1 MGQRQIQ
8 SLNLLAMGADDLR
21 EEIYAQAEKN
31 PALEIEDDDFESGVK
46 NVRLKTSLASDY
58 LRVGNASTAGE
69 EKSRAFQE
77 VLESRPDER
86 RTLFDH
92 LMEQLSVLRILPE
105 ENALCKKIIGNLDE
119 RGFFIL
125 APAALLNPSLGEDAR
140 LLEKCLS
147 VVRGFEPSGIC
158 VADARESLF
167 LQARQK
173 GGANEAALFLLD
185 GHLEFLDPPQAQKV
199 LKKIQ
204 DFAKSQKTLF
214 GGAQSKPFGDTQS
227 EHFSGADFS
236 FEKNLSLSEVQGAI
250 DFIKTLDPFP
260 ARNFSSAN
268 ANYISPDIF
277 VEKIPFSSEEVD
289 FKKREI
295 PAENDFSFKIRISDK
310 LIPRVKISSE
320 FISAQKNSGFAKDAV
335 KAANVFLESLEFR
348 ATTLANA
355 AMSIVRHQLDFFK
368 RGPGHLSPLRQ
379 QDVAEEIG
387 VHESTVSR
395 MALSKF
401 IQCEWGI
408 FPVKYFFTNALSVSA
423 KEILPEIQPSQNEN
437 SSGDFVSKENVKFEI
452 QKILQEHSGEKS
464 LSDQKIAGILSERG
478 IKIARR
484 TVAKYRAQLE
494 IKSSYF
500 RD

>member
-58 LRVGNASTAGE
+58 LRVGNASAAGE

-92 LMEQLSVLRILPE
+92 LMEQLSVLRISPE

-125 APAALLNPSLGEDAR
+125 APAALLNPSLGEDAP

-147 VVRGFEPSGIC
+147 IVRGFEPSGIC
-158 VADARESLF
+158 VADTRESLL

-173 GGANEAALFLLD
+173 GGANEAVLFLLD
-185 GHLEFLDPPQAQKV
+185 GHLEFLDPPQPQKV
-199 LKKIQ
+199 LKKIH
-204 DFAKSQKTLF
+204 DFEKAQKTLF
-214 GGAQSKPFGDTQS
+214 GNAQSNPFG
-227 EHFSGADFS
+227 GANFS
-236 FEKNLSLSEVQGAI
+236 FEKNLSLSDIQDAI

-260 ARNFSSAN
+260 ARNFSSTT
-268 ANYISPDIF
+268 ANYISPDVF
-277 VEKIPFSSEEVD
+277 VEKIPVALEEVD

-320 FISAQKNSGFAKDAV
+320 FISAQKNSEFAKEAV
-335 KAANVFLESLEFR
+335 KTANIFLEGLEFR
-348 ATTLANA
+348 ETTIAA
-355 AMSIVRHQLDFFK
+355 AMIAIVQRQLEFFK

-379 QDVAEEIG
+379 QDIAEEIG
-387 VHESTVSR
+387 VHESTISR

-408 FPVKYFFTNALSVSA
+408 FPVKYFFTNALPVLA
-423 KEILPEIQPSQNEN
+423 KENSTEIQPSQNAN
-437 SSGDFVSKENVKFEI
+437 PSGDFVSKENVKIEI

-464 LSDQKIAGILSERG
+464 LSDQKIADILLERG
-478 IKIARR
+478 IKLARR
-484 TVAKYRAQLE
+484 TVAKYRAQLDV
-494 IKSSYF
+494 KSSYF

>member
-1 MGQRQIQ
+1 
-8 SLNLLAMGADDLR
+8 MGADDLR

-31 PALEIEDDDFESGVK
+31 PALEIADDDFESGVK

-58 LRVGNASTAGE
+58 LRVGNASAAGE

-92 LMEQLSVLRILPE
+92 LMEQLSILRIPPE

-147 VVRGFEPSGIC
+147 IVRGFEPSGIC
-158 VADARESLF
+158 VSDARESLL

-173 GGANEAALFLLD
+173 GGANEATLFLLD

-199 LKKIQ
+199 LKKIH
-204 DFAKSQKTLF
+204 DFAKAQNALF
-214 GGAQSKPFGDTQS
+214 G
-227 EHFSGADFS
+227 GADFS
-236 FEKNLSLSEVQGAI
+236 FEKNLSLSEVQDAI

-260 ARNFSSAN
+260 ARNFSSSA

-277 VEKIPFSSEEVD
+277 VEKIPVPAEEVD
-289 FKKREI
+289 FKKHEI

-320 FISAQKNSGFAKDAV
+320 FISAQKNSEFAKDAV

-408 FPVKYFFTNALSVSA
+408 FPVKYFFTNALSVQA
-423 KEILPEIQPSQNEN
+423 KEVLPEIQTSQNEN

-464 LSDQKIAGILSERG
+464 LSDQKIADMLSGRG

>member
-31 PALEIEDDDFESGVK
+31 PALEIADDDFESGVK

-58 LRVGNASTAGE
+58 LRVGNASAAGE

-92 LMEQLSVLRILPE
+92 LMEQLSVLRIPPE

-147 VVRGFEPSGIC
+147 IVRGFEPSGIC
-158 VADARESLF
+158 VADARESLL

-173 GGANEAALFLLD
+173 GGANGAALFLLD

-199 LKKIQ
+199 LKKIH
-204 DFAKSQKTLF
+204 DFAKAQNALF
-214 GGAQSKPFGDTQS
+214 G
-227 EHFSGADFS
+227 GADFS
-236 FEKNLSLSEVQGAI
+236 FEKNLSLSEVQDAI

-260 ARNFSSAN
+260 ARNFSSSA

-277 VEKIPFSSEEVD
+277 VEKIPVSAEEVN
-289 FKKREI
+289 FKKHEI

-320 FISAQKNSGFAKDAV
+320 FISAQKNSEFAKDAV

-423 KEILPEIQPSQNEN
+423 KEVLPEIQPSQNEN

-464 LSDQKIAGILSERG
+464 LSDQKIADMLSGRG

-484 TVAKYRAQLE
+484 TVAKYRAQLDV
-494 IKSSYF
+494 KSSYD
-500 RD
+500 R

>member
-58 LRVGNASTAGE
+58 LRVGNASATGE

-92 LMEQLSVLRILPE
+92 LMEQLSVLRIPPE

-147 VVRGFEPSGIC
+147 IVRGFEPSGIC
-158 VADARESLF
+158 VADARESLL

-204 DFAKSQKTLF
+204 DFAKAQKTLF
-214 GGAQSKPFGDTQS
+214 GGAQS

-236 FEKNLSLSEVQGAI
+236 FEKNLSLSEVQDAI

-277 VEKIPFSSEEVD
+277 VEKIPFSAEEVD

-335 KAANVFLESLEFR
+335 KAANIFLESLEFR

>member
-8 SLNLLAMGADDLR
+8 SLNLLAMGAEDLR
-21 EEIYAQAEKN
+21 EEVYAQAEKN

-46 NVRLKTSLASDY
+46 DVRLKSSLASDY
-58 LRVGNASTAGE
+58 LRIGNASAAGE
-69 EKSRAFQE
+69 EKSRVFQE

-86 RTLFDH
+86 HTLFEH
-92 LMEQLSVLRILPE
+92 LMEQLSVLRISDE
-105 ENALCKKIIGNLDE
+105 ENALCKKLIGNLDE
-119 RGFFIL
+119 HGFFIL

-147 VVRGFEPSGIC
+147 IVRNFEPSGIC
-158 VADARESLF
+158 VANARESLL

-173 GGANEAALFLLD
+173 GGANEVALFLLD

-199 LKKIQ
+199 LKKIN
-204 DFAKSQKTLF
+204 DFAKAQESLF
-214 GGAQSKPFGDTQS
+214 GG
-227 EHFSGADFS
+227 EDFS
-236 FEKNLSLSEVQGAI
+236 FVKNFSLPETQDAI
-250 DFIKTLDPFP
+250 DFIKNLDPFP
-260 ARNFSSAN
+260 ARNFSSSA

-277 VEKIPFSSEEVD
+277 VEKIPASDEEAD
-289 FKKREI
+289 FEKREI
-295 PAENDFSFKIRISDK
+295 PAEKDFSFKIKISDK
-310 LIPRVKISSE
+310 LIPHVKISSE
-320 FISAQKNSGFAKDAV
+320 FISAQNDSEFAKEAV

-368 RGPGHLSPLRQ
+368 RGPGHLAPLRQ

-408 FPVKYFFTNALSVSA
+408 FSVKYFFTNAISFQA
-423 KEILPEIQPSQNEN
+423 KANFQEIQPSQNEKNPPN
-437 SSGDFVSKENVKFEI
+437 SLNDFVSKESVKFEI
-452 QKILQEHSGEKS
+452 QKILQERSGEKS
-464 LSDQKIAGILSERG
+464 LSDQKIAEILSERG

-484 TVAKYRAQLE
+484 TVAKYRAQLD

>member
-1 MGQRQIQ
+1 
-8 SLNLLAMGADDLR
+8 
-21 EEIYAQAEKN
+21 
-31 PALEIEDDDFESGVK
+31 
-46 NVRLKTSLASDY
+46 
-58 LRVGNASTAGE
+58 
-69 EKSRAFQE
+69 
-77 VLESRPDER
+77 
-86 RTLFDH
+86 
-92 LMEQLSVLRILPE
+92 
-105 ENALCKKIIGNLDE
+105 
-119 RGFFIL
+119 
-125 APAALLNPSLGEDAR
+125 
-140 LLEKCLS
+140 
-147 VVRGFEPSGIC
+147 
-158 VADARESLF
+158 
-167 LQARQK
+167 
-173 GGANEAALFLLD
+173 
-185 GHLEFLDPPQAQKV
+185 
-199 LKKIQ
+199 
-204 DFAKSQKTLF
+204 
-214 GGAQSKPFGDTQS
+214 
-227 EHFSGADFS
+227 
-236 FEKNLSLSEVQGAI
+236 SLSEVQDAI

-260 ARNFSSAN
+260 ARNFSSSAS
-268 ANYISPDIF
+268 NYISPDIF
-277 VEKIPFSSEEVD
+277 VEKIPFSAEEFD
-289 FKKREI
+289 FQKREI

-320 FISAQKNSGFAKDAV
+320 FISAQKNSEFAKEAV

-355 AMSIVRHQLDFFK
+355 AMSIVRHQMEFFK

-408 FPVKYFFTNALSVSA
+408 FPVKYFFTNALSVLA

-464 LSDQKIAGILSERG
+464 LSDQKIADMLSERG

-484 TVAKYRAQLE
+484 TVAKYRAQLD